1 MMPMRFSSVFVLV
14 LVLAAALPA
23 GAQTPAPQAP
33 ATPQVTLPTVIVTAQ
48 KDPADAQSLPVSL
61 TAVPVDPL
69 WNGGSE
75 SFSDLS
81 IYAPNAYFVDF
92 SARKLS
98 NARFRGIGASP
109 ANPAVTTYIDGV
121 PQLNSNSSNIELLD
135 VSQVEFVR
143 GPQSSLFGRNTL
155 GGVVN
160 VASTRPST
168 SQWKGNAAV
177 PFGNYN
183 AFDVSAD
190 ASGPLGAKAAA
201 GVAIGH
207 SQRDGFSTNTV
218 TGHDVDA
225 RDATFGK
232 AQLLFTPG
240 QDWEA
245 RFIYTGEHARDGD
258 YALNDLAAVRANPFQ
273 VARDY
278 EGHTDRDINAETFLL
293 RHAGKGLTF
302 SSTTGFVHWKTED
315 ATDLDYSPYPL
326 ITRDNNEK
334 DLQFTEEVH
343 LASGPEGAVTLGS
356 SATLKWQGG
365 LFLFTQNYD
374 QDAVNTYNA
383 GVLSPFIPIATH
395 QHNPQASLDD
405 TGVGLYGSG
414 TISVQHVDFTAGA
427 RFDHE
432 NKKADLSTF
441 FDESFLQIPAQVVKA
456 EKGFSNVS
464 PQFSVGYHASKDAL
478 AYFSVTNGY
487 KAGGFNPASPPGSE
501 AYGEEHTWNYEGG
514 VKSEFAGHRVLA
526 NLAVFTIDWQ
536 DLQLNVPNPSVPG
549 QYYISNVGSA
559 RSSGFEAELTARPS
573 ADVNVYAAYG
583 LTHARFGSG
592 TTSGGVAVGGN
603 EIPNA
608 PSYTATIGTELSH
621 PLGGRG
627 VRLYGRAEGVFYG
640 AFKYDE
646 ANTEGQDAYGLAN
659 FRAGARARRVFAEF
673 WIRNAFDTKYVPV
686 AFAYPGIAPSGF
698 VGEPGKPRTFGA
710 TAGVSF

>member
-1 MMPMRFSSVFVLV
+1 MRFSSSFALCFF
-14 LVLAAALPA
+14 LFPSFALA
-23 GAQTPAPQAP
+23 QSPAPPPAAP
-33 ATPQVTLPTVIVTAQ
+33 PQVTLPTITVTAQ
-48 KDPADAQSLPVSL
+48 KEPADAQSLPVSL
-61 TAVPVDPL
+61 TAIPVEPL
-69 WNGGSE
+69 WNGGAE
-75 SFSDLS
+75 TMSDLS
-81 IYAPNAYFVDF
+81 IYAPNTYFVDF

-121 PQLNSNSSNIELLD
+121 PQLNGNSSNIELLD

-143 GPQSSLFGRNTL
+143 GPQSALFGRNTL

-160 VASTRPST
+160 VASTRPSQ
-168 SQWKGNAAV
+168 SKWSGHASV

-190 ASGPLGAKAAA
+190 ASGSVGSKAAA
-201 GVAIGH
+201 GFAIGH
-207 SQRDGFSTNTV
+207 SQRDGFSVNDV
-218 TGHDVDA
+218 TGHDVDS
-225 RDATFGK
+225 RDGTFGK
-232 AQLLFTPG
+232 AQLLLTPG
-240 QDWEA
+240 NDWEA
-245 RFIYTGEHARDGD
+245 RVIYTGEHAADGD
-258 YALNDLAAVRANPFQ
+258 YALNDLAAVRANPFH
-273 VARDY
+273 VSRDY
-278 EGHTDRDINAETFLL
+278 EGFTHRDINATTFLL
-293 RHAGKGLTF
+293 NHAGKGLTF
-302 SSTTGFVHWKTED
+302 ASTTGFVHWKTED
-315 ATDLDYSPYPL
+315 STDLDYSPYPL
-326 ITRDNNEK
+326 LTRDNNEK
-334 DLQFTEEVH
+334 DSQFTEEVRV
-343 LASGPEGAVTLGS
+343 ASGPDGAVTLGS
-356 SATLKWQGG
+356 SATLRWQAG

-374 QDAVNTYNA
+374 QDAINA
-383 GVLSPFIPIATH
+383 YAPGLLSPAIPVTVH

-405 TGVGLYGSG
+405 NGVGLYGSG
-414 TISVQHVDFTAGA
+414 TISVQHLDFTAGA

-432 NKKADLSTF
+432 NHSGTLSTSFVEPF
-441 FDESFLQIPAQVVKA
+441 FTQLPALDVDKS
-456 EKGFSNVS
+456 FSNVS
-464 PQFSVGYHASKDAL
+464 PQFSVGYHATKDAL

-487 KAGGFNPASPPGSE
+487 KAGGFNPASPAGSE

-514 VKSEFAGHRVLA
+514 VKSEFAGHRVLT
-526 NLAVFTIDWQ
+526 NVSVFSIDWQ
-536 DLQLNVPNPSVPG
+536 DLQLNVPNPSIPG
-549 QYYISNVGSA
+549 QFYISNVGSA
-559 RSSGFEAELTARPS
+559 RSSGVEAELDARPS
-573 ADVNVYAAYG
+573 ADVNVFAAYG

-621 PLGGRG
+621 PLGSGG
-627 VRLYGRAEGVFYG
+627 LRLYGRAEGVFYG

-646 ANTEGQDAYGLAN
+646 ANTQGQDAYGLAN